1 MKLSDFLS
9 PERVLANIE
18 AQNKK
23 DALKEISE
31 FVSKV
36 EQDDV
41 LTDRHLFNAILD
53 REELGSTGIGD
64 GVAIPHAKIHGLKNL
79 CACFARSKDG
89 VDFKAI
95 DSEPVRLIFMLLVP
109 ENSAGIHLKAL
120 ARISRVLKER
130 DFRQQLI
137 DAKDSQELY
146 DAFIRQDTQ
155 N

>member
-18 AQNKK
+18 AQNKR

-31 FVSKV
+31 FVSTV
-36 EQDDV
+36 EKDDV
-41 LTDRHLFNAILD
+41 LTAKRLFNAILD

-79 CACFARSKDG
+79 CACFARSQDG

-130 DFRQQLI
+130 DFREQLI
-137 DAKDSQELY
+137 AAKDSQELY

>member
-18 AQNKK
+18 STSKR

-31 FVSKV
+31 FVSGV
-36 EQDDV
+36 EQIDI
-41 LTDRHLFNAILD
+41 LNAKHLFNAILD

-64 GVAIPHAKIHGLKNL
+64 GVAIPHAKIHGLKDL
-79 CACFARSKDG
+79 CACFARSSHG
-89 VDFKAI
+89 VDFEAI
-95 DSEPVRLIFMLLVP
+95 DSQPVRLIFMLLVP

-130 DFRQQLI
+130 DFREQLI
-137 DAKDSQELY
+137 AAKDGQELY
-146 DAFIRQDTQ
+146 DAFIRQDNQ

>member
-18 AQNKK
+18 STTKR

-31 FVSKV
+31 FVSSV
-36 EQDDV
+36 EQIDV
-41 LTDRHLFNAILD
+41 LNAKHLFNAVLD
-53 REELGSTGIGD
+53 REDLGSTGIGD

-79 CACFARSKDG
+79 CACLARSSQG
-89 VDFKAI
+89 VNFEAI
-95 DSEPVRLIFMLLVP
+95 DSQPVRLIFMLLVP

-130 DFRQQLI
+130 DFREELI
-137 DAKDSQELY
+137 AAKDSQELY
-146 DAFIRQDTQ
+146 DVFIRQDNQ

>member
-31 FVSKV
+31 FVSSV

-41 LTDRHLFNAILD
+41 LTAKHLFNAILD

-64 GVAIPHAKIHGLKNL
+64 GVAIPHAKIHGLKDL
-79 CACFARSKDG
+79 CACFARSENG

-130 DFRQQLI
+130 DFREQLI
-137 DAKDSQELY
+137 AAKDSQELY
-146 DAFIRQDTQ
+146 DVFIRQDNQ

>member
-9 PERVLANIE
+9 PERVLANIH
-18 AQNKK
+18 AKTKK
-23 DALKEISE
+23 DALREISE
-31 FVSKV
+31 FVSTV

-41 LTDRHLFNAILD
+41 LTSKHLCNAILD

-64 GVAIPHAKIHGLKNL
+64 GVAIPHAKIHGLKDL
-79 CACFARSKDG
+79 CACFARSQEG
-89 VDFKAI
+89 VNFEAI

-130 DFRQQLI
+130 DFREQLI
-137 DAKDSQELY
+137 AAKDSQELY
-146 DAFIRQDTQ
+146 DAFIRQD
-155 N
+155 NRN

>member
-18 AQNKK
+18 STTKK

-31 FVSKV
+31 FVSNV
-36 EQDDV
+36 EKEDV
-41 LTDRHLFNAILD
+41 LSAKHLFNAILD

-79 CACFARSKDG
+79 CACFARSNHG
-89 VDFKAI
+89 VNFEAI
-95 DSEPVRLIFMLLVP
+95 DSQPVRLIFMLLVP
-109 ENSAGIHLKAL
+109 ENSAGLHLKAL

-130 DFRQQLI
+130 DFREQLI
-137 DAKDSQELY
+137 AAKDSQELY
-146 DAFIRQDTQ
+146 DAFIQQD
-155 N
+155 NLN

>member
-9 PERVLANIE
+9 PERVLANIKSN
-18 AQNKK
+18 NKK

-31 FVSKV
+31 FVSSV

-41 LTDRHLFNAILD
+41 LTDKHLFNAILD

-79 CACFARSKDG
+79 CACFARSEDG

-130 DFRQQLI
+130 DFREKLMT
-137 DAKDSQELY
+137 AKDSQELY
-146 DAFIRQDTQ
+146 DAFIRQDNQ